1 MFYNWTVWTPRI
13 WLMSGK
19 LIKSKS
25 PWGSFW
31 HYQKPSGVQLSYI
44 LKMAISPFIIL
55 RGGQTMSYYLT
66 QTNQVLII
74 TCSNP
79 VICCLTNKQDSQL
92 EVQTNCETMLLCITS
107 WNIGYRLTYR
117 PRTLN
122 TPWKYHKSPQC
133 GPLMKWHIPPFQK
146 NRNYYIFYLQFSTPP
161 ILPFWYYPNLMVHG
175 SYWGDLSHILEWYN
189 WTI

>member
-1 MFYNWTVWTPRI
+1 MNCVNSQNMTYVRQTNQVQISMRLFLTLPKAEWGPI
-13 WLMSGK
+13 K
-19 LIKSKS
+19 LYIKDGHQ
-25 PWGSFW
+25 PI
-31 HYQKPSGVQLSYI
+31 HNTE
-44 LKMAISPFIIL
+44 
-55 RGGQTMSYYLT
+55 GGPTMSYYLT

-133 GPLMKWHIPPFQK
+133 GPLMKWHIPPFQE
-146 NRNYYIFYLQFSTPP
+146 NRNYYIFYLKFSTPP

-175 SYWGDLSHILEWYN
+175 SYWGDLSHISEWYN